1 MSKWTRLENYR
12 YDIERSDRL
21 NDASKISVY
30 THHLSIKGNRSSCKV
45 DMQRYPHKQ
54 QASVLLFICFI
65 PFFITPLFI
74 LLCFICGVVNPT
86 CMNFPVNHE
95 LILFFSLPF
104 FCNFQIKARAKT
116 VYTFL
121 HQTWIK
127 KIRKTKKSY

>member
-12 YDIERSDRL
+12 YDLERSDRL

-54 QASVLLFICFI
+54 QASILLFICFIPVFI

-74 LLCFICGVVNPT
+74 LLLCFICGVVNPT
-86 CMNFPVNHE
+86 CVNFPVNHE
-95 LILFFSLPF
+95 LILLFFF
-104 FCNFQIKARAKT
+104 
-116 VYTFL
+116 TFL
-121 HQTWIK
+121 LQLSDQGWSQNCLHTFAPNMNQK
-127 KIRKTKKSY
+127 N